1 MTKDGAKAA
10 LAVLAGA
17 GFKPAQGATW
27 QETETVWCSLLDDCS
42 DGDIARASK
51 EYVRSDNRFFPK
63 PGQLRALIV
72 AWRAAEDPSH
82 YYTEPDVPRTSQSL
96 DLRAIWRSH
105 GVDLPPKKEKP

>member
-10 LAVLAGA
+10 LAILAGA
-17 GFKPAQGATW
+17 GFKPAQGASW
-27 QETETVWCSLLDDCS
+27 QEVETVWRSLLDDCS

-51 EYVRSDNRFFPK
+51 EYVRGDNRFFPK

-82 YYTEPDVPRTSQSL
+82 YYREADVPRISQSL
-96 DLRAIWRSH
+96 DLRAIWRKN
-105 GVDLPPKKEKP
+105 GVDLLPRKAKP